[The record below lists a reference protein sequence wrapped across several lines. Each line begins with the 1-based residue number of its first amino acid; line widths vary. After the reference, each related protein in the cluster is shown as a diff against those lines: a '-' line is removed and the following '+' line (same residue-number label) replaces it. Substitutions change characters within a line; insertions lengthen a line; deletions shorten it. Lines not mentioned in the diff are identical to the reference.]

1 MEKRKV
7 WTEKEI
13 IELKKLNNKGNT
25 PQEIA
30 DALKRTK
37 GSVHTIMYKLKIKS
51 KSKRKGKKTPYIYK
65 IGEVVGD
72 GTLRIIKQIR
82 VKNSQ
87 GTIKGYVVKSL
98 KYPDDKNDYEIS
110 EGNLKSGQRCAY
122 VTNKRII
129 EENSL
134 WSKIELRK
142 YIVDTKQAKMIAPN
156 HYKHEIRVRCDNCN
170 KEKMILPTRLVQ
182 YGILCK
188 TCEKGISYPELLFMS
203 YSEEKDAGFVPQQ
216 RFKDFPNHIFDSVNY
231 ERRIIVETH
240 GMAHYKER
248 DGFHDHKRTVESD
261 KRKRQYCKENNWTL
275 IELDCRISDFEFI
288 RNSIANEPLLQ
299 DITEGDI
306 EGILEIIANNKRY
319 PTKEIIDL
327 YTINFETTTQIAQ
340 RFKICADTVT
350 RILRNNGVK
359 IRNARESSLKG
370 KLLDENNII
379 ILYENGASSTKIA
392 EKYGVS
398 TSLIYR
404 ILIEN
409 NIKIRNNG
417 ESHSISVKCI
427 ETGVIYPNMLNAA
440 KSIGLKS
447 STSISNVINGRA
459 KTAGGYHW
467 ELVN

>member
-37 GSVHTIMYKLKIKS
+37 GSVHTIMHKLKIKS
-51 KSKRKGKKTPYIYK
+51 KSKRKVKKTPYIYE

-122 VTNKRII
+122 ISGKRII

-134 WSKIELRK
+134 WSIAEIRK
-142 YIVDTKQAKMIAPN
+142 HIIDKEQAKTIAPN
-156 HYKHEIRVRCDNCN
+156 HTKYKIKVKCDNCN
-170 KEKMILPTRLVQ
+170 KEKMMLPTHLVQ
-182 YGILCK
+182 NGVSCK
-188 TCEKGISYPELLFMS
+188 YCAKGTSYPELLFMS
-203 YSEEKDAGFVPQQ
+203 YNEEKDAGFIPQQ
-216 RFKDFPNHIFDSVNY
+216 RFNDFKRHIFDFVNY
-231 ERRIIVETH
+231 KRRIIVETH
-240 GMAHYKER
+240 GIAHYEEL
-248 DGFHDHKRTVESD
+248 DGFMNHTRTVESD

-275 IELDCRISDFEFI
+275 IELDCRVSDFAYI
-288 RNSIANEPLLQ
+288 KNSIANEILLENITDY
-299 DITEGDI
+299 DIK
-306 EGILEIIANNKRY
+306 GILEIMASNKRH
-319 PTKEIIDL
+319 PVTEIIKL
-327 YTINFETTTQIAQ
+327 YTIDFKTTTDIA
-340 RFKICADTVT
+340 RMFNICADTVT
-350 RILRNNGVK
+350 KILRKNNVK
-359 IRNARESSLKG
+359 IRSTSESLLKG
-370 KLLDENNII
+370 KLLNQNDII
-379 ILYENGASSTKIA
+379 KLYRNGVPATKIA
-392 EKYGVS
+392 KKYKVGDGK
-398 TSLIYR
+398 IYS
-404 ILIEN
+404 ILKDN
-409 NIKIRNNG
+409 NIKIKSNG

-447 STSISNVINGRA
+447 SSSISNVINGRA

-467 ELVN
+467 EYVD